1 MDMIV
6 DAEAMSGG
14 DGRWAEAI
22 KESEATGGTDC
33 RYRGNEQ
40 SRWAMGGLEALSGYD
55 VWWASNGRIRGNGW

>member
-40 SRWAMGGLEALSGYD
+40 RRWAMGGLEALSGYD
-55 VWWASNGRIRGNGW
+55 FWWASNGRIRGNGW

>member
-1 MDMIV
+1 MCICIPNATTGGGGCNSLASVRGSWRRWMDMLV

-33 RYRGNEQ
+33 QYRGNE
-40 SRWAMGGLEALSGYD
+40 
-55 VWWASNGRIRGNGW
+55 